1 MAGGF
6 VDELP
11 VVVAPVRGL
20 GQGTAYRDGDAF
32 AGEAEQHGR
41 RGQRGVDPG
50 GEAGGVHVGR
60 GAFQRVVDL
69 QDGLVRFE
77 EEVTRDPHVLEPP
90 LLDAEVHDHE
100 LAPGTWYSLCTV
112 LPPVP
117 ADASSAA
124 ALCGLV
130 HATEPGG
137 AMPGS

>member
-100 LAPGTWYSLCTV
+100 LAPGDLVLTV
-112 LPPVP
+112 H
-117 ADASSAA
+117 
-124 ALCGLV
+124 C
-130 HATEPGG
+130 ATSGPGRRFVSG
-137 AMPGS
+137 RFVRPRSRY